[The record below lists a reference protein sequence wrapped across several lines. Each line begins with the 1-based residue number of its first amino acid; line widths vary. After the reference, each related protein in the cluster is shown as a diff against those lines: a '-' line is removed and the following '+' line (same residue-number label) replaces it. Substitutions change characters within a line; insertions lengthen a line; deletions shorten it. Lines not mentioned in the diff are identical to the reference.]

1 MTSDKV
7 WVNGFGNLILLKTAT
22 LNCNKLQIVPDQLK
36 QSYGIH
42 TVDTCNELIYIDR
55 NSNTKKISNDFFTS
69 DISLNM
75 TDLEWKPQC
84 VYCAK
89 SSGDLLV
96 GMYRWDTDTGSIMR
110 FGRHTQT
117 IQHNK
122 TLRYLFRH
130 PIYLIKNYNGDVVVS
145 DLGREAIVVTS
156 REGRYRFT
164 YTGPVLS
171 GSELKPRAICTDV
184 LSHILVCDEHT
195 HTVHILDKNG
205 QFLKYLL
212 TEQSPS
218 IYCLSYDSL
227 THRLWVGLKSE
238 STSVAPDV
246 SLLECELAEHRHI
259 NRNFS

>member
-22 LNCNKLQIVPDQLK
+22 LNCNKLQIVPDPLK

-110 FGRHTQT
+110 FDYNGRHTQT

-122 TLRYLFRH
+122 TLRYLYRH
-130 PIYLIKNYNGDVVVS
+130 PIYLIENCNGDVVVS

-171 GSELKPRAICTDV
+171 GS
-184 LSHILVCDEHT
+184 
-195 HTVHILDKNG
+195 
-205 QFLKYLL
+205 
-212 TEQSPS
+212 
-218 IYCLSYDSL
+218 
-227 THRLWVGLKSE
+227 
-238 STSVAPDV
+238 
-246 SLLECELAEHRHI
+246 
-259 NRNFS
+259 